1 VKNRKAFIPAF
12 VWAVI
17 LAILSLLPNNSMPR
31 FSWADVWSPDK
42 FGHFLFYCIFAYL
55 IMFGLHR
62 QKGKFQ
68 SGQVIIIGVLGACL
82 FGFLMECLQ
91 RIFSPSRYFELL
103 DIIANIIGSF
113 TAILIYKLK
122 P

>member
-1 VKNRKAFIPAF
+1 MKNRRAIIPAF
-12 VWAVI
+12 VWAI
-17 LAILSLLPNNSMPR
+17 LLAILSLLPNNRMPA
-31 FSWADVWSPDK
+31 FSWSNLWSFDK
-42 FGHFLFYCIFAYL
+42 FGHAIFYCIFAYL

-62 QKGKFQ
+62 QNGNFFP
-68 SGQVIIIGVLGACL
+68 GRVLLYGVLIASL
-82 FGFLMECLQ
+82 YGFLMECLQ
-91 RIFSPSRYFELL
+91 TLFSPSRYFELL